1 MNKEKFC
8 KALNVILDYHKELD
22 KLEEILNC
30 DIWESSICEQVNIL
44 IDELVASIANYK
56 EDIIDD
62 INWWLYEDV
71 EKEWTLANGTV
82 VSVKTPEE
90 LYDAIQVIYSD

>member
-22 KLEEILNC
+22 KLEEVLNC
-30 DIWESSICEQVNIL
+30 DIWESSICEQINIL
-44 IDELVASIANYK
+44 IDELVASIANYD
-56 EDIIDD
+56 ENIIDD

-71 EKEWTLANGTV
+71 EKKWVLTNGTEV
-82 VSVKTPEE
+82 PVETPEE

>member
-71 EKEWTLANGTV
+71 EKEWTLVNGTV

>member
-22 KLEEILNC
+22 RLEEVLNC
-30 DIWESSICEQVNIL
+30 DIWESSICEQINIL

-56 EDIIDD
+56 ENIIDD

-71 EKEWTLANGTV
+71 EKEWTLSNGTV
-82 VSVKTPEE
+82 VSVETPEE
-90 LYDAIQVIYSD
+90 LYDAIQIVYSD